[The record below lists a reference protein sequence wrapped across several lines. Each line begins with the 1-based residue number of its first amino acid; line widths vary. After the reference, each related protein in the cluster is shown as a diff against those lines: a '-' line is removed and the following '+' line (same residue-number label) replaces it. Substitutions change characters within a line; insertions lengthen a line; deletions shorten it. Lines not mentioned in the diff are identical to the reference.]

1 MNKTIF
7 RSLLAVSLIATLLM
21 AGCQKDY
28 TTLRVRIDNFGGNS
42 KVYMGSVGNSNIRN
56 IPMWSQLSGY
66 YDTIWIDHGYNADHS
81 YILDEF
87 NTRQGV
93 DYAIITVPNYAS
105 YCAIYPFGLG
115 SVSGTTATLNIPQEQ
130 RYYEK
135 DSKQVVNAPMA
146 ACTQNDPN
154 GSITFHN
161 LGALLAINI
170 ECNIGSSMDV
180 MEVIVQ
186 SHSESGNPL
195 PLWGTAEGINLIS
208 ADAIYQCSTTPSSN
222 DDPTHSTIYL
232 RKYRVENGQ
241 EVQVKLF
248 TLAAGESRPVY
259 VYVPAVP
266 EGINNYYSI
275 TVNGSNGVTKTR
287 TQASH
292 TGGNLSRNMMVNVP
306 FAMRD
311 VVAPDGAIDGKFT
324 INANGDQVYFAQ
336 GNLQWRPTTNQNIGN
351 PGDGVWRIAKN
362 QYDYIGGTTVNSD
375 NQTVYFGNV
384 GHYVNSHF
392 VRYSNDSINKNNYSG
407 YIDLFGWA
415 TSGWHDNSDNYNM
428 RYHPYDWQTTPT
440 GNSSNQTGY
449 GPSPDRPVTNTGNP
463 NFLSGDYANYDWG
476 VYNSANGGILYVDA
490 NDVEQPTTA
499 QWRTLTMVEWGYI
512 FSNHDKNIIFYEG
525 VPGYILY
532 YDGYR
537 DNHNPVSGNVTDA
550 DFPPGCVFLPMAG
563 KRTSA
568 QYSEGPSSSSGKG
581 YYWSSQSSDPNAGR
595 LTASAVQISHSN
607 GNGTVSTTTGQ
618 FTRNYGFS
626 VRLVTPVQ

>member
-1 MNKTIF
+1 MNKTFF
-7 RSLLAVSLIATLLM
+7 RSLLAVSLIAILFM

-42 KVYMGSVGNSNIRN
+42 KVYMGSINNSNIRN

-87 NTRQGV
+87 TTRESV

-115 SVSGTTATLNIPQEQ
+115 SVSGTTAMLNIPQEQ

-135 DSKQVVNAPMA
+135 GSKQVVNAPMA

-324 INANGDQVYFAQ
+324 INDNHDQVYFAQ
-336 GNLQWRPTTNQNIGN
+336 GNLQWRPTTNIAN
-351 PGDGVWRIAKN
+351 PGVGVWRIAKN
-362 QYDYIGGTTVNSD
+362 QYDFIGNGGNYTSGTVSYD
-375 NQTVYFGNV
+375 GNV
-384 GHYVNSHF
+384 CN
-392 VRYSNDSINKNNYSG
+392 NESIATSSYDG
-407 YIDLFGWA
+407 WIDLFGWA
-415 TSGWHDNSDNYNM
+415 TSGYDNTANDTTAT
-428 RYHPYDWQTTPT
+428 RYHPYDYAAST
-440 GNSSNQTGY
+440 NSNWLCYRTNQYRY
-449 GPSPDRPVTNTGNP
+449 GPNKNYPSTAEA
-463 NFLSGDYANYDWG
+463 NFLQGPNANYDWG
-476 VYNSANGGILYVDA
+476 VYHSNSANGGIFYVDVDD
-490 NDVEQPTTA
+490 NERLTTA
-499 QWRTLTMVEWGYI
+499 QWRTLTYKEWRYI
-512 FSNHDKNIIFYEG
+512 MEHNTYYRIIYC
-525 VPGYILY
+525 
-532 YDGYR
+532 
-537 DNHNPVSGNVTDA
+537 NVSGFLLCPDNYSGQAVSGSVQSI
-550 DFPPGCVFLPMAG
+550 PSGCVFLPVTG
-563 KRTSA
+563 NRTEA
-568 QYSEGPSSSSGKG
+568 HEVATGTVG
-581 YYWSSQSSDPNAGR
+581 YYW
-595 LTASAVQISHSN
+595 
-607 GNGTVSTTTGQ
+607 TVSSNETNGVSYTGA
-618 FTRNYGFS
+618 TCVSLNTYGS
-626 VRLVTPVQ
+626 NPVGYPVVNRYQGNAVRLVTPVQ